1 MPAVLF
7 FSIEIAMTM
16 TEQLNALGSILA
28 QGSLHSLFQP
38 IICLSERRI
47 LGYEAL
53 SRGPSNSPL
62 HSPVALFSVASHA
75 GRLSELEIAC
85 RESACR
91 RFSEQKLPGKLFL
104 NISPESLMETAHQPG
119 RTLQLLRDF
128 GIPPSQVVIEL
139 TEQTPTDDFDL
150 LQTALHHYRDMGF
163 AIALDDLGAGYSSL
177 RLWSELRPDYVK
189 IDRHFIDGIH
199 QDALKREFVGSI
211 LQIARAS
218 RAQVIAEGIEL
229 PEELAV
235 LTEMGVDLVQG
246 YLLCRPQEQPPQ
258 EARLMLPKQDN
269 ANLAL
274 SEEGSDLSALLNEQP
289 AVDQDTATALVLES
303 FRRQANLNSLAVL
316 DGRGH
321 PVGIVHRHSLSDA
334 LLKPFATDLFARKP
348 ISRLMS
354 DDFLA
359 VELSQSLQQVS
370 RLLTSRARQRIEEDF
385 IITLN
390 GDYLGLGR
398 VIDVLKLIT
407 ELKIQQA
414 RYANPLTLL
423 PGNVPIQ
430 QCLTRLLQQRRE
442 SVICYVDIDSFKP
455 FNDIYGYGRGDE
467 VLLCLAQCLNDR
479 VDPSRDFVGH
489 IGGDDFFTGAGPA
502 GLAQAAQPVIG
513 RFPHP
518 MPALLSHRTHRRRL
532 LRGVEPPGRAPGVR
546 LVVAVDRCGAFVS
559 TGLWTT
565 GCQPVGGAG
574 LTGQAPRQGCGRLQH
589 SCHRQHGQRAAAAL
603 SLGGFRVLVFEHSH
617 HFRGMPGC
625 RRHTI
630 GWPTETPQALH
641 TLKEAGTRQAAGALA
656 DDQRAAQWLLGLG
669 VQCGQ
674 VFKGRGQRLHRRRGE
689 LQALQQ
695 RAVGQ
700 QMALAARLVQFV
712 E

>member
-1 MPAVLF
+1 
-7 FSIEIAMTM
+7 MTT
-16 TEQLNALGSILA
+16 TEQLSALSSILT
-28 QGSLHSLFQP
+28 QSGLHSLFQP

-53 SRGPSNSPL
+53 TRGPSNSPL
-62 HSPVALFSVASHA
+62 HSPIALFAVARQA

-85 RESACR
+85 RQSACR
-91 RFSEQKLPGKLFL
+91 RFNEQQLPGKLFL
-104 NISPESLMETAHQPG
+104 NVSPESLLEAAHQPG
-119 RTLQLLRDF
+119 RTLQLLQDF

-139 TEQTPTDDFDL
+139 TEQTPIDDFQL
-150 LQTALHHYRDMGF
+150 LQTALHHYRAMGF
-163 AIALDDLGAGYSSL
+163 SIALDDLGAGYSSL

-211 LQIARAS
+211 LQIAKAS

-246 YLLCRPQEQPPQ
+246 YLLGRPQEHPPRD
-258 EARLMLPKQDN
+258 ARALMPKHDSS
-269 ANLAL
+269 AVAL
-274 SEEGSDLSALLNEQP
+274 NDEGSDLSALLNDQP
-289 AVDQDTATALVLES
+289 AVNRDTPTATVLEA

-316 DGRGH
+316 DEQGQ
-321 PVGIVHRHSLSDA
+321 PCGIVHRHSLSDA

-348 ISRLMS
+348 ISRLMN

-359 VELSQSLQQVS
+359 VEMSQSLQQVS
-370 RLLTSRARQRIEEDF
+370 RLITSRARQRIEEDF

-390 GDYLGLGR
+390 GSYLGLGR

-430 QCLTRLLQQRRE
+430 QCLTRLLQQGRE

-467 VLLCLAQCLNDR
+467 VLLCLAQCLNER

-489 IGGDDFFTGAGPA
+489 IGGDDFLLVLGPEDWRKRLNQLLDDFQSQCRRFYRPEHLEAGCFVAPNRQ
-502 GLAQAAQPVIG
+502 GIRQE
-513 RFPHP
+513 FP
-518 MPALLSHRTHRRRL
+518 LLSL
-532 LRGVEPPGRAPGVR
+532 SIGVVHLHPEACAQLDASQLAEMASQAKHHAKNVPGYSVH
-546 LVVAVDRCGAFVS
+546 LIDS
-559 TGLWTT
+559 
-565 GCQPVGGAG
+565 
-574 LTGQAPRQGCGRLQH
+574 
-589 SCHRQHGQRAAAAL
+589 L
-603 SLGGFRVLVFEHSH
+603 SLSNLHQLK
-617 HFRGMPGC
+617 
-625 RRHTI
+625 TI
-630 GWPTETPQALH
+630 E
-641 TLKEAGTRQAAGALA
+641 
-656 DDQRAAQWLLGLG
+656 
-669 VQCGQ
+669 
-674 VFKGRGQRLHRRRGE
+674 
-689 LQALQQ
+689 
-695 RAVGQ
+695 
-700 QMALAARLVQFV
+700 QF
-712 E
+712 

>member
-1 MPAVLF
+1 
-7 FSIEIAMTM
+7 MTT
-16 TEQLNALGSILA
+16 TEQLSALSSILT
-28 QGSLHSLFQP
+28 QSGLHSLFQP

-53 SRGPSNSPL
+53 TRGPSNSPL
-62 HSPVALFSVASHA
+62 HSPIALFAVARQA

-85 RESACR
+85 RQSACR
-91 RFSEQKLPGKLFL
+91 RFNEQQLPGKLFL
-104 NISPESLMETAHQPG
+104 NVSPESLLEAAHQPG
-119 RTLQLLRDF
+119 RTLQLLQDF

-139 TEQTPTDDFDL
+139 TEQTPIDDFQL
-150 LQTALHHYRDMGF
+150 LQTALHHYRAMGF
-163 AIALDDLGAGYSSL
+163 SIALDDLGAGYSSL

-211 LQIARAS
+211 LQIAKAS

-246 YLLCRPQEQPPQ
+246 YLLGRPQEHPSRD
-258 EARLMLPKQDN
+258 ARALMPKHDSS
-269 ANLAL
+269 AVAL
-274 SEEGSDLSALLNEQP
+274 NDEGSDLSALLNDQP
-289 AVDQDTATALVLES
+289 AVQRDTPTATVLEA

-316 DGRGH
+316 DEQGQ
-321 PVGIVHRHSLSDA
+321 PCGIVHRHSLSDA

-348 ISRLMS
+348 ISRLMN

-359 VELSQSLQQVS
+359 VEMSQSLQQVS
-370 RLLTSRARQRIEEDF
+370 RLITSRARQRIEEDF

-390 GDYLGLGR
+390 GTYLGLGR

-430 QCLTRLLQQRRE
+430 QCLTRLLQQGRE

-467 VLLCLAQCLNDR
+467 VLLCLAQCLNER

-489 IGGDDFFTGAGPA
+489 IGGDDFLLVLGPEDWRKRLNQLLDDFQNQCRRFYRPEHLEAGCFIAPNRQ
-502 GLAQAAQPVIG
+502 GVRQE
-513 RFPHP
+513 F
-518 MPALLSHRTHRRRL
+518 ALLSLSIGVVH
-532 LRGVEPPGRAPGVR
+532 LRPEDCAT
-546 LVVAVDRCGAFVS
+546 LDASQLAEMASQAKHHAKDVVGFSVHVIDSF
-559 TGLWTT
+559 
-565 GCQPVGGAG
+565 
-574 LTGQAPRQGCGRLQH
+574 
-589 SCHRQHGQRAAAAL
+589 AAA
-603 SLGGFRVLVFEHSH
+603 E
-617 HFRGMPGC
+617 
-625 RRHTI
+625 
-630 GWPTETPQALH
+630 PQSS
-641 TLKEAGTRQAAGALA
+641 TLIS
-656 DDQRAAQWLLGLG
+656 QR
-669 VQCGQ
+669 
-674 VFKGRGQRLHRRRGE
+674 
-689 LQALQQ
+689 
-695 RAVGQ
+695 
-700 QMALAARLVQFV
+700 
-712 E
+712 